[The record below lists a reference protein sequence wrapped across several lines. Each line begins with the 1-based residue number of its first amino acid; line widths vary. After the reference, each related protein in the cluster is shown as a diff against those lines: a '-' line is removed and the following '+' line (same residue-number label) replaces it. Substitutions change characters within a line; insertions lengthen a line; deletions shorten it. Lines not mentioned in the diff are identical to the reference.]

1 MTLDLFS
8 VSVMTAAVVL
18 IVGVIYVSET
28 LIRRDEVSGRHWS
41 IAFLAGILTT
51 VAYAVWAAGGGWIA
65 VAAGNAAFVA
75 ATGFIWIGCRS
86 YNGHRIGWAYVTVG
100 IGMTIAFVAVAA
112 AGPNGGDWAGVV
124 WMYATLSVLAS
135 LGVWETGRGRLA
147 QTRTTIAL
155 GVVLAVEAVYT
166 AVRAIAFLML
176 GPDDPVFQ
184 AWFST
189 IPSSFV
195 TIALVITAAIVTS
208 ILRAGRAGTRGY
220 TNLVGADGADRILTE
235 PQFRATI
242 TDVLERA
249 SEKGIGVGV
258 IAMRIDDLPFIA
270 KAFGN
275 EVGRN
280 VAVAARDAVRRTVEP
295 LAVIGDDGATLLW
308 VCDTA
313 WDANEA
319 RRQASRLASAVFEA
333 LRTVP
338 DSVVPVVG
346 IGVAVTHDFGYDACT
361 LIDAA
366 DAASTRSAKSGDIS
380 VLIAEP
386 SQANPTGAIALVSP
400 GSATPVVSGSTTPDT
415 PTAAPAGS

>member
-51 VAYAVWAAGGGWIA
+51 IAYAIWAAGGGWIA

-86 YNGHRIGWAYVTVG
+86 YNGHRVGWAYGTVG
-100 IGMTIAFVAVAA
+100 VGMAIAFVAVAA
-112 AGPNGGDWAGVV
+112 GGSDGGDWAGVV
-124 WMYATLSVLAS
+124 WMYVVLTVLAS
-135 LGVWETGRGRLA
+135 LGVWETGRARLA

-166 AVRAIAFLML
+166 AGRVIVFLVL

-189 IPSSFV
+189 IPASFV

-208 ILRAGRAGTRGY
+208 ILRAGRAGMRGY
-220 TNLVGADGADRILTE
+220 TNLVAADGSDRILTE
-235 PQFRATI
+235 PQFRATVA
-242 TDVLERA
+242 DVLQRA
-249 SEKGIGVGV
+249 AEKGIGIGV

-275 EVGRN
+275 EVGRD
-280 VAVAARDAVRRTVEP
+280 VAVAARHAVRRNVEP
-295 LAVIGDDGATLLW
+295 LAVIGDDGATVLW
-308 VCDTA
+308 VCNTS

-319 RRQASRLASAVFEA
+319 RRQASRLATAVFEA

-346 IGVAVTHDFGYDACT
+346 IGVAVTQDFGYSAGA

-366 DAASTRSAKSGDIS
+366 DAASTRSAKTGDIS

-386 SQANPTGAIALVSP
+386 PHPNPPNSVG
-400 GSATPVVSGSTTPDT
+400 PDT
-415 PTAAPAGS
+415 PAPAPVGC

>member
-1 MTLDLFS
+1 MTLDLYS

-18 IVGVIYVSET
+18 IVGIIYISET

-51 VAYAVWAAGGGWIA
+51 IAYAIWAAGGGWIA

-86 YNGHRIGWAYVTVG
+86 YNGHRIGWAYGTVG
-100 IGMTIAFVAVAA
+100 GGMAVAFVAVVVE
-112 AGPNGGDWAGVV
+112 GPEGGDWAGVV
-124 WMYATLSVLAS
+124 WMYAALAVLAS
-135 LGVWETGRGRLA
+135 FGVWETARGRLA

-155 GVVLAVEAVYT
+155 AIVLVIEALYT
-166 AVRAIAFLML
+166 AARALVFLL
-176 GPDDPVFQ
+176 RGPDDPVFQ

-189 IPSSFV
+189 VPASFV
-195 TIALVITAAIVTS
+195 TITLVITAAIVTS
-208 ILRAGRAGTRGY
+208 ILRAGRAGMRGY
-220 TNLVGADGADRILTE
+220 TNLVAVDGSDRILTE
-235 PQFRATI
+235 PQFRATV

-249 SEKGIGVGV
+249 EEKGIGVGV

-275 EVGRN
+275 EVGRH

-295 LAVIGDDGATLLW
+295 LAVIGDDGATVLW
-308 VCDTA
+308 VCDTS
-313 WDANEA
+313 WDASEA
-319 RRQASRLASAVFEA
+319 RRQASRLATAVFEA

-338 DSVVPVVG
+338 DAVVPVVG
-346 IGVAVTHDFGYDACT
+346 IGVAVTHDFGYGAGA

-366 DAASTRSAKSGDIS
+366 DAASTRSAKTGDIS

-386 SQANPTGAIALVSP
+386 PRSNPPASVG
-400 GSATPVVSGSTTPDT
+400 PDA
-415 PTAAPAGS
+415 PTSAPAGS